1 VERLSPGDDR
11 PRQHATDAEDEA
23 GWLVLWD
30 GGWETAA
37 TPGAAVEIVERKI
50 AEWGD
55 ADPGE
60 FRIVPNEPPPE
71 DMAGWAT

>member
-1 VERLSPGDDR
+1 MERLSPGDD
-11 PRQHATDAEDEA
+11 PQEPATDEENEA
-23 GWLVLWD
+23 GWLVEWD

-37 TPGAAVEIVERKI
+37 TPEAAGKIVERKI

-55 ADPGE
+55 VGRDD

-71 DMAGWAT
+71 DMAGLAS